1 MVVPFDYSSIDVME
15 SDAYFVVNLIAKEAN
30 MQMTIRIPK
39 EYMTQ
44 VQDISLRTGLKKSD
58 IARLA
63 IKEFLDRFDVAQGQ
77 EDKPI
82 NKASDLIGV
91 VSSGIPD
98 LGRNHRRHILKGM
111 QGHES

>member
-1 MVVPFDYSSIDVME
+1 
-15 SDAYFVVNLIAKEAN
+15 
-30 MQMTIRIPK
+30 MQMTIRIPE

-44 VQDISLRTGLKKSD
+44 VRDISLRTGLKKSD

-63 IKEFLDRFDVAQGQ
+63 IKDFLDRFNVAQGQ

-91 VSSGIPD
+91 VNSGVPD
-98 LGRNHRRHILKGM
+98 LGRNHRRHILQAM
-111 QGHES
+111 RGHES

>member
-1 MVVPFDYSSIDVME
+1 
-15 SDAYFVVNLIAKEAN
+15 
-30 MQMTIRIPK
+30 MQMTIRIPE

-44 VQDISLRTGLKKSD
+44 VHDISLRTGLKKSD

-63 IKEFLDRFDVAQGQ
+63 IKDFLERFDVVPGQ

-91 VSSGIPD
+91 VNSGIPD
-98 LGRNHRRHILKGM
+98 LGRNHRRYILKGM